1 MSCCRNRLRL
11 RQAIPAHRQVP
22 QTLGLYGDRVS
33 TPLARRE
40 RHELCDLA
48 LTVGEDAPTL
58 CGDWTVKELVAH
70 LLVRE
75 NRPWAAAGIVVPP
88 LSGLTEKS
96 MERMARKDFGVLVEK
111 LRDPGLNVYR
121 LPPAEVAFNT
131 LEYFVH
137 HEDIRRAPAR
147 LGAARPST
155 PPTLGLIWKLGRG
168 SGRLMARR
176 VGVPFRIRRTDTGAE
191 AALSSGDDPVVV
203 SGPPGEVVLFLFGRD
218 YARDL
223 TFDGPADAV
232 AKVRGADLGF

>member
-1 MSCCRNRLRL
+1 MS
-11 RQAIPAHRQVP
+11 
-22 QTLGLYGDRVS
+22 S
-33 TPLARRE
+33 SLARRE

-48 LTVGEDAPTL
+48 LIVGEDAPTL
-58 CGDWTVKELVAH
+58 CGEWTVKELVAH

-88 LSGLTEKS
+88 LSGLTDKS

-121 LPPAEVAFNT
+121 LPPAEVALNT

-137 HEDIRRAPAR
+137 HEDIRRAQPGWEPRTFDDAD
-147 LGAARPST
+147 
-155 PPTLGLIWKLGRG
+155 LGLIWKLGRG

-176 VGVPFRIRRTDTGAE
+176 VGLPLRIRRTDTDAE
-191 AALSSGDDPVVV
+191 AVLSSGDDPVVV
-203 SGPPGEVVLFLFGRD
+203 SGPPGEVVLFLFGRE

-223 TFDGPADAV
+223 TFDGPSDAV
-232 AKVRGADLGF
+232 AKVQGADLGF

>member
-1 MSCCRNRLRL
+1 MS
-11 RQAIPAHRQVP
+11 
-22 QTLGLYGDRVS
+22 TS
-33 TPLARRE
+33 LARRE

-58 CGDWTVKELVAH
+58 CGEWTVKDLVAH

-88 LSGLTEKS
+88 LSGLMDKS

-137 HEDIRRAPAR
+137 HEDIRRAQPGWEPRTFDDAD
-147 LGAARPST
+147 
-155 PPTLGLIWKLGRG
+155 LGLIWKLGRG

-176 VGVPFRIRRTDTGAE
+176 VGLPLRIRRTDTGAE
-191 AALSSGDDPVVV
+191 AVLSSGDDPVVV
-203 SGPPGEVVLFLFGRD
+203 SGPPGEVVLFLFGRE

-223 TFDGPADAV
+223 TFDGPAEAV

>member
-1 MSCCRNRLRL
+1 VT
-11 RQAIPAHRQVP
+11 P
-22 QTLGLYGDRVS
+22 
-33 TPLARRE
+33 PLARRE

-48 LTVGEDAPTL
+48 LVLGEDAPTL
-58 CGDWTVKELVAH
+58 CGEWTVKQLVAH

-111 LRDPGLNVYR
+111 LRDPGLTMYR

-137 HEDIRRAPAR
+137 HEDIRRAQPGWQPRKLSEAD
-147 LGAARPST
+147 
-155 PPTLGLIWKLGRG
+155 LGLIWKLGRG
-168 SGRLMARR
+168 SGKLMARR
-176 VGVPFRIRRTDTGAE
+176 LEVPVRIRRSDIGAE
-191 AALSSGDDPVVV
+191 AVLSSGDDPVVI

-218 YARDL
+218 YAQDL
-223 TFDGPADAV
+223 TFDGAPEAV
-232 AKVRGADLGF
+232 AKVQSADLGF

>member
-1 MSCCRNRLRL
+1 M
-11 RQAIPAHRQVP
+11 
-22 QTLGLYGDRVS
+22 TL
-33 TPLARRE
+33 PLARRE

-58 CGDWTVKELVAH
+58 CGDWTVKDLVAH

-75 NRPWAAAGIVVPP
+75 NRPWAAAGIVVPR

-96 MERMARKDFGVLVEK
+96 MERMARQDFGVLVEK
-111 LRDPGLNVYR
+111 LRDPGLTVYR

-137 HEDIRRAPAR
+137 HEDIRRATSGWKPR
-147 LGAARPST
+147 DLDPDDVD
-155 PPTLGLIWKLGRG
+155 LIWKLGRG

-176 VGVPFRIRRTDTGAE
+176 IGRPFRIRRSDTGAE
-191 AALSSGDDPVVV
+191 ATLSSGDDPVVV

-218 YARDL
+218 QVRDL
-223 TFDGPADAV
+223 DFEGPPEGV
-232 AKVRGADLGF
+232 ARVRDADLGF

>member
-1 MSCCRNRLRL
+1 M
-11 RQAIPAHRQVP
+11 
-22 QTLGLYGDRVS
+22 T

-58 CGDWTVKELVAH
+58 CGDWTVKDLVAH

-75 NRPWAAAGIVVPP
+75 NRPWAAAGIVVPK
-88 LSGLTEKS
+88 LAGLTEKS

-137 HEDIRRAPAR
+137 HEDIRRAAPGWKPR
-147 LGAARPST
+147 DLDPDDVD
-155 PPTLGLIWKLGRG
+155 LIWKLGRG

-176 VGVPFRIRRTDTGAE
+176 VEGPFRIRRSDTGAE
-191 AALSSGDDPVVV
+191 ATLSSGDDPVLV
-203 SGPPGEVVLFLFGRD
+203 SGPPSEVVLFLFGRD
-218 YARDL
+218 QVRDL
-223 TFDGPADAV
+223 DFEGPTEAV
-232 AKVRGADLGF
+232 AKVRGADFGL